1 MTSEEYENLLNLI
14 RNEIETAAAAFYT
27 ATAINDFALADSSIY
42 NKFNRDT
49 DFCNLQV
56 HGLQTAYLM
65 GLGKLFDKRGNAHS
79 IMDILHATEEH
90 PAFFSKD
97 ALRTRKLRTVSDP
110 SLQGVW
116 EPTRGELR
124 QLCKEVE
131 PSVRLYKEKN
141 YQNISHEIFAHMGKI
156 GTRLPMR

>member
-1 MTSEEYENLLNLI
+1 
-14 RNEIETAAAAFYT
+14 
-27 ATAINDFALADSSIY
+27 
-42 NKFNRDT
+42 
-49 DFCNLQV
+49 
-56 HGLQTAYLM
+56 
-65 GLGKLFDKRGNAHS
+65 
-79 IMDILHATEEH
+79 MDILHATEEH

-141 YQNISHEIFAHMGKI
+141 YQNISHEIFAQWEKSEQDCQCVEQ
-156 GTRLPMR
+156 RSFVRY